1 MFQKIE
7 INKLFFFNTETF
19 KDKVTFDELSDTE
32 KEFFAA
38 KIQHHRSEE
47 QTSTSFNERA
57 GILAEFGKIVCISVP
72 FFNLNSNLL
81 EFIIKSFYGVEN
93 KPIIDFKNLLE
104 QYFNQQGHL
113 HYAHN
118 GKEIHFPNI
127 TLQMVIQ
134 VVLRLRN
141 EALLTAEEIFHS

>member
-1 MFQKIE
+1 MFQKIDLH
-7 INKLFFFNTETF
+7 KLFFFYTETVTE
-19 KDKVTFDELSDTE
+19 KVTFDELSNTE

-38 KIQHHRSEE
+38 KIRHQRSEE
-47 QTSTSFNERA
+47 QTSASLNERA
-57 GILAEFGKIVCISVP
+57 GISAEFGKIVCISVS

-93 KPIIDFKNLLE
+93 EPQIDFKNLLE

-113 HYAHN
+113 HCAHN
-118 GKEIHFPNI
+118 GKEIHFPYI
-127 TLQMVIQ
+127 ARWMIIQ

-141 EALLTAEEIFHS
+141 EPLLRAEEIIHS